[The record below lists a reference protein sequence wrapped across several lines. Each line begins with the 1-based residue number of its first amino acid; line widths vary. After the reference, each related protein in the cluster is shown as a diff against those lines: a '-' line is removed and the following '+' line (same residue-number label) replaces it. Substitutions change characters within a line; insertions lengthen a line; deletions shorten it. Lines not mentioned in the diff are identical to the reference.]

1 MAALFMYLFQ
11 PITLPNKMKKLIFIF
26 VLGCVYSFSFGSIQ
40 HEIDSIKLLV
50 KTEKVDSIVIDF
62 YINLSRKYVQK
73 NNDSA
78 LVYAEKAYQLAN
90 RISAEK
96 WKAVALCQ
104 MGLINFN
111 LGNLTDAM
119 ELYNKSLFIAKA
131 TNYDNY
137 ITENYKLIGA
147 SYAYQKEYRI
157 ALNYNKKSLVI
168 LTAIKDTLNIARTYG
183 NMAVYYRR
191 LGIYDSS
198 LYCLNIASA
207 INSEI
212 HNYRSLCFDYNN
224 IGSIHLKNKEYKKAE
239 EYYFKALTLRNTH
252 GFTQDLLQS
261 YNSLG
266 NLFHQTK
273 DFTRAIPYFNSCI
286 AIAKELKIK
295 RHMPLFY
302 KNLSETYYE
311 LGNFKLAL
319 ENKKFQQLFFDSINS
334 TKTQILIASVELSL
348 KMEEATFNSLK
359 LEAQVKQAK
368 EDIYQKS
375 ILIIILILITL
386 IGFYIVVYSVNH
398 FKFMQKVTKQEAEL
412 MQLENKQELLVEKQI
427 AVQTINNAQQAL
439 TFDIAQLLNTEVVVK
454 LKAIQLKLND
464 YMASNPEAESIIN
477 KEQYNIN
484 EAIHFIDILSQ
495 NLLPSRF
502 EKEKLDVSIKHYL
515 SNVFNTLDVNVNFN
529 CLNIEQL
536 NQLENELSHHIY
548 RIIQELITNI
558 IKHAKASVVSVHIT
572 NDINHILL
580 RIHDDGEGFELNK
593 TTMGI
598 GIENAKNRTKLY
610 NGTFFINTKKGEGT
624 EVLVNLKFKKI

>member
-11 PITLPNKMKKLIFIF
+11 PITLPNKMKKLIFII

-50 KTEKVDSIVIDF
+50 KTEKVDSIVIDC
-62 YINLSRKYVQK
+62 YINLSRKYAQL
-73 NNDSA
+73 NNDTA

-96 WKAVALCQ
+96 WKAVALCR
-104 MGLINFN
+104 MGFINFN
-111 LGNLTDAM
+111 LGNLAEAM
-119 ELYNKSLFIAKA
+119 ILYNKSLFIAKA
-131 TNYDNY
+131 INYDNY
-137 ITENYKLIGA
+137 IVENYKLIGA
-147 SYAYQKEYRI
+147 FYAYQKEYRK
-157 ALNYNKKSLVI
+157 ALNFNKKSLVI
-168 LTAIKDTLNIARTYG
+168 LTAIKDTINIARTYG
-183 NMAVYYRR
+183 NIAVYYRR

-198 LYCLNIASA
+198 LYYLNIASA

-239 EYYFKALTLRNTH
+239 EYYLKALTLREKY
-252 GFTQDLLQS
+252 GFTQDILQS

-286 AIAKELKIK
+286 AIAKEIKII
-295 RHMPLFY
+295 RHLPLFY
-302 KNLSETYYE
+302 KNLSEVYYE

-319 ENKKFQQLFFDSINS
+319 ENKKNQQLFFDSINS
-334 TKTQILIASVELSL
+334 TKTQILIANAELAL

-359 LEAQVKQAK
+359 LEAQVKQSK

-386 IGFYIVVYSVNH
+386 IGFYIVVYSVKH
-398 FKFMQKVTKQEAEL
+398 FKFMQKITKQEAEL
-412 MQLENKQELLVEKQI
+412 IQLKNKQKLLAEKQI
-427 AVQTINNAQQAL
+427 AIQTINNAQHAL
-439 TFDIAQLLNTEVVVK
+439 TFDIAQLLNTEVVMK

-464 YMASNPEAESIIN
+464 YMVSNPEAERIIN
-477 KEQYNIN
+477 KEQKNIN
-484 EAIHFIDILSQ
+484 AAINFIDILSQ

-502 EKEKLDVSIKHYL
+502 EKENLDVSIKHYL

-558 IKHAKASVVSVHIT
+558 IKHAKASVVSVEIT

-598 GIENAKNRTKLY
+598 GIENAKNRAKLY
-610 NGTFFINTKKGEGT
+610 TGNLIINTKKGEGT
-624 EVLVNLKFKKI
+624 EVLIKMKYKKI